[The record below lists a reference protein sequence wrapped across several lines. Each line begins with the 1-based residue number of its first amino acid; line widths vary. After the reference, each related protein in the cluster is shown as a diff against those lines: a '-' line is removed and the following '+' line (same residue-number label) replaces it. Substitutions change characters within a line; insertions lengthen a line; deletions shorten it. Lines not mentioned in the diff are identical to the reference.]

1 MFLVVNCDR
10 FIYNLSVFTLV
21 ACISVS
27 DFQFR
32 VDSDNTEIIQSTVTL
47 QNKWLPVIRS
57 KMRCV
62 LSGLM
67 YETASKRVY
76 KSKRCVLFMT
86 FRPSQRTLFMARR
99 NWVLLALI
107 INTREVPHWNGLWK
121 LKLVLL

>member
-1 MFLVVNCDR
+1 MA
-10 FIYNLSVFTLV
+10 S
-21 ACISVS
+21 S
-27 DFQFR
+27 
-32 VDSDNTEIIQSTVTL
+32 
-47 QNKWLPVIRS
+47 IRS

-99 NWVLLALI
+99 NWVPLALKELTFI
-107 INTREVPHWNGLWK
+107 FYLNVSGALGLEYHILFRFQYTK
-121 LKLVLL
+121 